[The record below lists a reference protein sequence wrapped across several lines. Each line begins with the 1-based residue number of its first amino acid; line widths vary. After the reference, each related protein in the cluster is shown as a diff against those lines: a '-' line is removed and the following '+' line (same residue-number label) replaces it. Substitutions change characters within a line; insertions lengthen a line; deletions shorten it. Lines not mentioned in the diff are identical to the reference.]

1 MMSFPL
7 GRRIER
13 AWTRGN
19 TEPLYTM
26 NISTA
31 HAYPQTTAA
40 VKMQPAHAQLDLT
53 KPKTQLNVSSHSA
66 AAGQA
71 ASRSVSYLD
80 TFMKITEEQSE
91 LIHRSGTE
99 LMQFSNG

>member
-13 AWTRGN
+13 AWARGN
-19 TEPLYTM
+19 TEPLYTI
-26 NISTA
+26 NIS
-31 HAYPQTTAA
+31 AA

>member
-7 GRRIER
+7 GRSIER
-13 AWTRGN
+13 AWVRGN
-19 TEPLYTM
+19 TEPIYTI
-26 NISTA
+26 NIS
-31 HAYPQTTAA
+31 AA

-80 TFMKITEEQSE
+80 TFVKITGEKSE
-91 LIHRSGTE
+91 LLFKT
-99 LMQFSNG
+99 F